1 MQKNN
6 FWRWVLK
13 SLCAVRFYVAAVL
26 TLPVA
31 LAHAAPAPQSSEE
44 DELTQVYGDA
54 DSVSIATGSARSLR
68 RAPAVA
74 SVITAADIAA
84 MGATDLDQVLESVA
98 GIHVSRSANNYA
110 PLYVVRGIVS
120 QESPQ
125 VLVLQDGVPI
135 TVGYTGNKGNLWGGY
150 PVDHIARIEVMR
162 GPGSA
167 LYGSDAFSGVINIIT
182 KTAADTPGTELGAR
196 DGSFHTHD
204 LWVQHGGDVGP
215 VDVSAYVRVG
225 QTAGYKSVIGA
236 DTQSFNDGVFGSHAS
251 LAPGSVNVG
260 NHAID
265 ANFDAGYGNWRARL
279 GYKLRDDLGTG
290 AGIASALDPVGQQRS
305 SRLTSS
311 LSWADPQF
319 ARDWGLGAIVSTQ
332 QYAQTI
338 PVQFDLLPP
347 GTVLPSGAFPNGLIG
362 APDFWERQ
370 LRTSG
375 YADYSGFAQHRIRIG
390 AGHDDINM
398 YRTSEMRNF
407 NYAPNGAPVPLPE
420 VVDFSDTNP
429 YIFPQ
434 RRKIDYLYLQD
445 EWHLAKD
452 WDLTAGLRRDH
463 YSDFGNT
470 TNPRAALVWDASF
483 DLTAKLLYGRA
494 FRAPSFN
501 ESYSITNPVALGNP
515 KLKPETNNTLET
527 SFAWQ
532 ARADATVNLTLYRY
546 DMENIIRTVPNLV
559 PGTGATYANT
569 GDQTGHGVEIEGNWT
584 VSRELRVS
592 GNYAWQRSVDES
604 TNTDAGYAPHHHAF
618 GRADWQFG
626 SGYLLTPQLNWVAD
640 RHRAAGDA
648 RPQVPDY
655 TTLDLTLSTRR
666 GKDHWDFSLS
676 VRNLFNA
683 DAREPSIA
691 PGTAIPYDLPLAPRA
706 LSLQAVY
713 KL

>member
-1 MQKNN
+1 M
-6 FWRWVLK
+6 K
-13 SLCAVRFYVAAVL
+13 SLCAYRFYVAAVL

-31 LAHAAPAPQSSEE
+31 LAHALPAPPSSEE
-44 DELTQVYGDA
+44 DELSQVYGDTGN
-54 DSVSIATGSARSLR
+54 VSIATGSSQSLR

-110 PLYVVRGIVS
+110 PLYIVRGIAS
-120 QESPQ
+120 QQSPQ

-135 TVGYTGNKGNLWGGY
+135 TVGFTGNKGNLWGGY

-167 LYGSDAFSGVINIIT
+167 LYGSDAFSGAINIIT
-182 KTAADTPGTELGAR
+182 KTAADTPGTEFGAR

-204 LWVQHGGDVGP
+204 VWVQHGGEAGP
-215 VDVSAYVRVG
+215 VDVAAYVRVG
-225 QTAGYKSVIGA
+225 QSAGYKSVIDA
-236 DTQSFNDGVFGSHAS
+236 DAQTRNDGFFGTHAS
-251 LAPGSVNVG
+251 LAPGQINVG
-260 NHAID
+260 YHAVD
-265 ANFDAGYGNWRARL
+265 ANLNLGYGNWRARV

-305 SRLTSS
+305 SRLTSG

-319 ARDWGLGAIVSTQ
+319 GRDWSLGAAINTQ

-338 PVQFDLLPP
+338 PVDFDLLPP
-347 GTVLPSGAFPNGLIG
+347 GTRLPSGAFPNGLIG

-370 LRTSG
+370 LRASG
-375 YADYSGFAQHRIRIG
+375 YADYSGFAQHRVRIG

-398 YRTSEMRNF
+398 YRTSEWRNF
-407 NYAPNGAPVPLPE
+407 NYAANGAPVPVATQQ

-429 YIFPQ
+429 FVFPQ

-445 EWHLAKD
+445 EWRLATD
-452 WDLTAGLRRDH
+452 WNLTAGVRHDH
-463 YSDFGNT
+463 YSDFGGT
-470 TNPRAALVWDASF
+470 TNPRAALVWDATF

-515 KLKPETNNTLET
+515 NLKPETNNTVET

-532 ARADATVNLTLYRY
+532 ARADTAVNLTLYHY
-546 DMENIIRTVPNLV
+546 GMNNIIRTVTNMT
-559 PGTGATYANT
+559 PGTGATYANA
-569 GDQTGHGVEIEGNWT
+569 GKQNGRGVELEATWNPG
-584 VSRELRVS
+584 RELKLS
-592 GNYAWQRSVDES
+592 GNYAWQRSVDEA
-604 TNTDAGYAPHHHAF
+604 TDTDAGYAPHHHLF
-618 GRADWQFG
+618 GRADWQAG
-626 SGYLLTPQLNWVAD
+626 SGYLVSPQLNWVAD
-640 RHRAAGDA
+640 RHRAAGDLRA
-648 RPQVPDY
+648 PVGDY
-655 TTLDLTLSTRR
+655 VTVDMALSTRR
-666 GKDHWDFSLS
+666 GQGHWDFTLAL
-676 VRNLFNA
+676 RNLFNV
-683 DAREPSIA
+683 DVREPSIA
-691 PGTAIPYDLPLAPRA
+691 PGVAIPHDLPMAPRA

-713 KL
+713 SL